1 MPGFIPGM
9 GVEGTK
15 TDDFEVG
22 RERDSEGVKRG
33 VKRRRMR
40 MTLRI
45 IEDLLLSLL
54 LVYAA

>member
-1 MPGFIPGM
+1 VPGFIPGM

-45 IEDLLLSLL
+45 IEDLSLL
-54 LVYAA
+54 LVHTT

>member
-15 TDDFEVG
+15 TEDFEVG
-22 RERDSEGVKRG
+22 REREREG
-33 VKRRRMR
+33 VKRRRRGKRR

-45 IEDLLLSLL
+45 IE
-54 LVYAA
+54 VKE